1 MAMSEPTQPLA
12 GAPAAAAKART
23 SFGILGAIS
32 LSHLLNDMIQSLILA
47 IYPLLQ
53 AEFSLTFVQIGLI
66 TLTFQLASSL
76 LQPVVG
82 YWTDKYPMP
91 WSLPVGMCFTLSG
104 LVLLAMA
111 GSFGGVLLA
120 AALVGT
126 GSSVFHPESSR
137 VARMA
142 SGGRHGLAQSIFQV
156 GGNFGS
162 SLGPLL
168 AAVIIAPY
176 GKGNVA
182 WFVLAALLAIV
193 VLAQIS
199 RWYAAQHRIAKG
211 KPKAI
216 IANPLPRNKVV
227 LAVSVLLLL
236 IFSKYFYMASISSY
250 YTFYLMQKF
259 GLSIQNA
266 QLHLFAF
273 LFAVAAGTVI
283 GGPVGDKIG
292 RKYVIWGSILGVA
305 PFTLVLPYATLYWT
319 GILTVIIEIKAA
331 AICGADMK
339 HYNVDSGSD
348 EFNSVRGHEFA
359 GRIARVGEKVKDWK
373 VGQRVVSDNSG
384 HVCGVCPA
392 CEQGD
397 FLCCTEKVNLGLD
410 NNTWGGGFS
419 KYCLVPG
426 EILKIHRHA
435 LWEIPEGVDYEEA
448 AVLDPICNAYKS
460 IAQQSKFLP
469 GQDVVVIGTGPLGL
483 FSVQMARI
491 MGAVNIVVVGLDED
505 VPVRF
510 PVAKE
515 LGATAFVNGS
525 TEDVVARCREI
536 CGKDNLGLV
545 IECSGANIALK
556 QAIDMLRPNGEVV
569 RVGMG
574 FKPLDFSI
582 NDITSWNKSIIGHM
596 AYDSTSWRN
605 AIRLL
610 ASGAIKVKPMI
621 THRIGLSQWREGFDA
636 MVDKTAIKVIM
647 TYDFDE

>member
-1 MAMSEPTQPLA
+1 MKALA
-12 GAPAAAAKART
+12 RFGKA
-23 SFGILGAIS
+23 
-32 LSHLLNDMIQSLILA
+32 
-47 IYPLLQ
+47 
-53 AEFSLTFVQIGLI
+53 
-66 TLTFQLASSL
+66 
-76 LQPVVG
+76 
-82 YWTDKYPMP
+82 
-91 WSLPVGMCFTLSG
+91 
-104 LVLLAMA
+104 
-111 GSFGGVLLA
+111 FGGYKMIDVPQPIC
-120 AALVGT
+120 G
-126 GSSVFHPESSR
+126 PED
-137 VARMA
+137 
-142 SGGRHGLAQSIFQV
+142 
-156 GGNFGS
+156 
-162 SLGPLL
+162 
-168 AAVIIAPY
+168 
-176 GKGNVA
+176 
-182 WFVLAALLAIV
+182 V
-193 VLAQIS
+193 V
-199 RWYAAQHRIAKG
+199 
-211 KPKAI
+211 
-216 IANPLPRNKVV
+216 
-227 LAVSVLLLL
+227 
-236 IFSKYFYMASISSY
+236 
-250 YTFYLMQKF
+250 
-259 GLSIQNA
+259 
-266 QLHLFAF
+266 
-273 LFAVAAGTVI
+273 
-283 GGPVGDKIG
+283 
-292 RKYVIWGSILGVA
+292 
-305 PFTLVLPYATLYWT
+305 
-319 GILTVIIEIKAA
+319 IEIKAA

-348 EFNSVRGHEFA
+348 EFNSIRGHEFA
-359 GRIARVGEKVKDWK
+359 GCIAQVGEKVKDWK

-435 LWEIPEGVDYEEA
+435 LWEIPDGVDYEDA

-491 MGAVNIVVVGLDED
+491 
-505 VPVRF
+505 
-510 PVAKE
+510 
-515 LGATAFVNGS
+515 
-525 TEDVVARCREI
+525 I

-556 QAIDMLRPNGEVV
+556 QAIEMLRPNGEVV

-582 NDITSWNKSIIGHM
+582 NDITAWNKSIIGHM